1 MDVVILN
8 QSIIKQETMNQLDLI
23 GENPNILIGC
33 SGRISNFGGCHLL
46 ETRLEKNLLLLDHK
60 KYLSLARK
68 NTNKILLTRRLYCH

>member
-33 SGRISNFGGCHLL
+33 SGRISNFGGCIFIYWKQDW
-46 ETRLEKNLLLLDHK
+46 RRI
-60 KYLSLARK
+60 YCCWIIR
-68 NTNKILLTRRLYCH
+68 NT